1 MRLVT
6 AEHNETFNSVRE
18 KFEKQYPEYKMLFL
32 TQVGSTLYGTNS
44 EGSDVDLKGVFV
56 PSEQDVLLKRD
67 PEHWTNNTNNT
78 NTKNTAED
86 VDCQLFSV
94 YKFFDL
100 LEKGETGAVDLLF
113 SVFREDT
120 TVMKE
125 TVFTDFLMKNY
136 TQLIPR
142 RMSAF
147 VGYSVGQSKR
157 YGMKGKRY
165 KELLDFT
172 DHFASVVLSET
183 TTIAEVKEELKAHI
197 AEAGYEYV
205 SIEEKATTRDGSK
218 TADYLVVNGRS
229 FLETNKFKYVLE
241 RLNEIKNTYGHRS
254 EKAAMGVD
262 AKALSHALRVML
274 EAVELL
280 DTGMVK
286 FPLAYADEVKAVK
299 YSDMS
304 DDSAEFERLM
314 NRLTE
319 LTETVDEKM
328 KTSTLPEK
336 MNRKLV
342 DEFTLKLVKDGK
354 GWLWNLGRFLK
365 GCFERLETKA

>member
-1 MRLVT
+1 MSLVT
-6 AEHNETFNSVRE
+6 AEIFNSVRE
-18 KFEKQYPEYKMLFL
+18 KFEKQYPEYKILFL

-44 EGSDVDLKGVFV
+44 EGSDIDLKGVFV
-56 PSEQDVLLKRD
+56 PSKQDVLLKRD
-67 PEHWTNNTNNT
+67 AAHWVYTTNNTNE
-78 NTKNTAED
+78 KNTAHD

-100 LEKGETGAVDLLF
+100 LENGETGVVDLLF
-113 SVFREDT
+113 SAFREDT
-120 TVMKE
+120 TLMKDP
-125 TVFTDFLMKNY
+125 VFTDFLMKNY
-136 TQLIPR
+136 TQLITR

-147 VGYSVGQSKR
+147 VGYCVSQSKR

-172 DHFASVVLSET
+172 NHFASSFET
-183 TTIAEVKEELKAHI
+183 SKTIAEVKEELKAHI
-197 AEAGYEYV
+197 SEARYEYI
-205 SIEEKATTRDGSK
+205 SIEEKATSRDGSV

-229 FLETNKFKYVLE
+229 FLETNNFKYVLT

-254 EKAAMGVD
+254 EKAAKGVD

-274 EAVELL
+274 EAIELL

-286 FPLAYADEVKAVK
+286 FPLAYSNEIKRVK
-299 YSDMS
+299 YSGMS

-314 NRLTE
+314 NRLTH
-319 LTETVDEKM
+319 LTEVVDEKM

-342 DEFTLKLVKDGK
+342 DEFTLKLVKDGR
-354 GWLWNLGRFLK
+354 GIIWNMGRFLK
-365 GCFERLETKA
+365 DCLERLT